1 MTKPLTERLREL
13 QRKGYGPVGLA
24 KTCGEAA
31 KALEEAR
38 YKAICECID
47 ALTKDGV
54 GAGGDRGTIIDECID
69 TLRALKF
76 PGPEARESP
85 PEAKRTTPRS

>member
-24 KTCGEAA
+24 QTCGEAA

-38 YKAICECID
+38 W
-47 ALTKDGV
+47 ALTDAKVVLTNYMDLQYANRV
-54 GAGGDRGTIIDECID
+54 FSAIARID
-69 TLRALKF
+69 TFLAAH
-76 PGPEARESP
+76 PETRESQ
-85 PEAKRTTPRS
+85 PEAKRTTPRSN